1 MKNFL
6 SIILFFLGISAFSQS
21 LEFVVIV
28 KDIET
33 GLPIGEVTITSKKNN
48 QGFLTNK
55 DGEAFINLS
64 KASDLQFEHSSY
76 KTYVVKFSELN
87 KKVNEVFLESNAKK
101 LDEIILTSDHP
112 QDILKK
118 IVKNSLEKISI
129 PVNLKVYLREFYKKN
144 DKIVFFNDGLI
155 NFQIF
160 GNSKNIKTDILVEQN
175 RAIGLLE
182 LDIKNEL
189 LGYDLNDIIQNYYQ
203 FKYLDEVLE
212 SSAKKRYEFQV
223 MSYNSNEDY
232 LVINITPLEEA
243 NGVLSNYKIV
253 YDRNK
258 MIIMETSSMV
268 ADSRLGELRQSF
280 LKSSKIFKLE
290 YKNTFKTDGSLYYL
304 ANSKE
309 VIAFEK
315 KYKKKNNR
323 VEVNNN
329 MVITNYDK
337 KLFKYNEHNIFK
349 DKSLINKKTKYF
361 NNYWDVESGFIST
374 KEEKEVIERLSN
386 IGYSEE

>member
-1 MKNFL
+1 MKKIFCL
-6 SIILFFLGISAFSQS
+6 ILFILTSSVFSQN

-28 KDIET
+28 KSIET
-33 GLPIGEVTITSKKNN
+33 GLPIEEVTITSKKNN

-64 KASDLQFEHSSY
+64 KASDLQFEHSLY
-76 KTYVVKFSELN
+76 KTYTVKFSELN
-87 KKVNEVFLESNAKK
+87 KKVNEVYLESNAKK

-112 QDILKK
+112 QDILKEL
-118 IVKNSLEKISI
+118 VKNSLEKISI
-129 PVNLKVYLREFYKKN
+129 PANLKVYLREFYKKN

-160 GNSKNIKTDILVEQN
+160 GTSKNLKTDILVEQN
-175 RAIGLLE
+175 RAIGLLD

-189 LGYDLNDIIQNYYQ
+189 LGYDLNDIIKNYYQ
-203 FKYLDEVLE
+203 FSYLGEVLE
-212 SSAKKRYEFQV
+212 SGAKKRYDFQV
-223 MSYNSNEDY
+223 MSYSSNEDY

-243 NGVLSNYKIV
+243 DGVLSNYKIV

-258 MIIMETSSMV
+258 MIIMETGSMV
-268 ADSRLGELRQSF
+268 AESRLGELRQSF
-280 LKSSKIFKLE
+280 LKSSKIYKLE

-315 KYKKKNNR
+315 KYKKTSSR
-323 VEVNNN
+323 VEVNNH
-329 MVITNYDK
+329 MVTTNYDK
-337 KLFKYNEHNIFK
+337 KLFKYNEHNVFK
-349 DKSLINKKTKYF
+349 DKSLISKKTKYF

-386 IGYSEE
+386 IGYSE

>member
-1 MKNFL
+1 MKKFL
-6 SIILFFLGISAFSQS
+6 SFILFFVSISAFSQN

-33 GLPIGEVTITSKKNN
+33 GLPIEEATITSKKNN

-64 KASDLQFEHSSY
+64 KASDLQFEHSLY

-87 KKVNEVFLESNAKK
+87 KKVNEVYLESNTKK

-118 IVKNSLEKISI
+118 LVKNSLEKITI

-144 DKIVFFNDGLI
+144 NKIVFFNDGLI

-160 GNSKNIKTDILVEQN
+160 GDSKNIKTDILVEQN

-182 LDIKNEL
+182 IDIKNEL

-258 MIIMETSSMV
+258 MIIMETGSMV
-268 ADSRLGELRQSF
+268 AESRLGELRQSF

-309 VIAFEK
+309 VIGFEK

-323 VEVNNN
+323 VEVNNH

-349 DKSLINKKTKYF
+349 DKSLISKKTKYF

-386 IGYSEE
+386 IGYTEN

>member
-1 MKNFL
+1 MKN
-6 SIILFFLGISAFSQS
+6 ILFFVLFFLSVSAFSQN

-33 GLPIGEVTITSKKNN
+33 GLPIEEVTITSKKNN

-55 DGEAFINLS
+55 EGEAFINLS
-64 KASDLQFEHSSY
+64 KPSDLQFEHSLY
-76 KTYVVKFSELN
+76 KTYTVKFTELN
-87 KKVNEVFLESNAKK
+87 KKVNEVYLESNAKR
-101 LDEIILTSDHP
+101 LDEIILTSEHP

-118 IVKNSLEKISI
+118 LVKNSLEKVSI
-129 PVNLKVYLREFYKKN
+129 PANLKVYLREFYKKN
-144 DKIVFFNDGLI
+144 DQIVFFNDGLI

-160 GNSKNIKTDILVEQN
+160 GTSKNIKTDILVEQN

-182 LDIKNEL
+182 IDIKNEL

-203 FKYLDEVLE
+203 FSYLGEVLE
-212 SSAKKRYEFQV
+212 SGAKRKYDFQV
-223 MSYNSNEDY
+223 MSYSSNEDY

-243 NGVLSNYKIV
+243 DGVLSNYKIV

-258 MIIMETSSMV
+258 MIIMETGSMV
-268 ADSRLGELRQSF
+268 AESRLGELRQSF
-280 LKSSKIFKLE
+280 LKSSKIYKLE
-290 YKNTFKTDGSLYYL
+290 YKNTFKTDGNIYYL

-315 KYKKKNNR
+315 KYKKTSSR
-323 VEVNNN
+323 VEVNNH
-329 MVITNYDK
+329 MVTTNYDK
-337 KLFKYNEHNIFK
+337 KLFKYNEHNVFK
-349 DKSLINKKTKYF
+349 DKSLISKKTKYY

-374 KEEKEVIERLSN
+374 KEEKEVIERLGNLS
-386 IGYSEE
+386 GE